1 MTADC
6 MDVEAIVPVGINGD
20 VVTWEVGATGET
32 GVLIEVVVVGEV
44 VVSVVGETG
53 EVGTTGVI

>member
-1 MTADC
+1 